1 MSEAPANHPDAP
13 RGEAV
18 RLYLCRHGEPE
29 RRDLFYGHYDIA
41 LSPRGRAQAQAQAE
55 LLAESSIV
63 AVYSSDLER
72 ARYGADG
79 VAQRHDIVTT
89 FDEALREMHLGRLEN
104 VPYEDARNRYPELA
118 GRSYR
123 DMLDFRMPDGGESVR
138 DVAERVLPVVEAAVL
153 RHASTDRP
161 GVVIYAHNT
170 VTRLLLGQAAGLGPA
185 GYGVFAQGY
194 AAVSR
199 VDVPVVHAQVQWPR
213 ASVVYTNRDARWSR
227 GQ

>member
-1 MSEAPANHPDAP
+1 MSELPANHTEVPGAQ
-13 RGEAV
+13 AV

-41 LSPRGRAQAQAQAE
+41 LSSRGRAQARDQAE
-55 LLAESSIV
+55 LLADSSIV
-63 AVYSSDLER
+63 AVYSSDLQR
-72 ARYGADG
+72 ARYGADA
-79 VAQRHDIVTT
+79 VAQRHDILPTL
-89 FDEALREMHLGRLEN
+89 DEALREMHLGRLEN
-104 VPYEDARNRYPELA
+104 VPYDDARNRYPEVA

-138 DVAERVLPVVEAAVL
+138 DVAERVLPVVEAAIL

-199 VDVPVVHAQVQWPR
+199 VDVPVEHAQVQWPG
-213 ASVVYTNRDARWSR
+213 ASVVYCNRDTRWSR
-227 GQ
+227 GR